1 MSHTS
6 SALVTITP
14 EFKAD
19 APAQYAALRAQGP
32 VHRSLF
38 STGIEGWLVV
48 GHDAALQALAHPAL
62 IKDSAPSRDKL
73 DAAGYIND
81 RPGVGIGG
89 NMLVSDPPDHTR
101 LRRLVAG
108 AFSAGRTKRLAPR
121 VQEITDGLVDALAPR
136 GEVDLVEAFTAPLP
150 VAVISEL
157 LGVPERDRADFRT
170 WSSLVLGRP
179 SPAQREAG
187 LNLNRY
193 LADLVAA
200 KRRDPDD
207 ALLSALTAVRD
218 EDDGRLSEVELVGT
232 AVLLVVAGH
241 ETTVNLLGN
250 ALVALLRD
258 PAQADLLRARPEL
271 IPGAVEE
278 FLRYDSSVEHAT
290 PRYAVE
296 DLVIAGTPIA
306 RGEVVMVA
314 LSSASRDM
322 PVPGDPAVL
331 DVARHGVRH
340 VSFGHGIHYCL
351 GAPLARLEAAIALE
365 TLLRRIPDLR
375 PAVPL
380 DDLEWVPSGIMRGP
394 LSLPVRF
401 TPS

>member
-1 MSHTS
+1 MSE
-6 SALVTITP
+6 LVTITA

-19 APAQYAALRAQGP
+19 APARYAELRRLGP
-32 VHRSLF
+32 VHRSRF
-38 STGIEGWLVV
+38 SNGIEGWLVV
-48 GHDAALQALAHPAL
+48 GHDAAQDALLHPAL
-62 IKDSAPSRDKL
+62 VKDPTPSL
-73 DAAGYIND
+73 DVLEAAGYTSH
-81 RPGVGIGG
+81 RTGVGLGG
-89 NMLVSDPPDHTR
+89 NMLVADPPDHTR

-108 AFSAGRTKRLAPR
+108 AFSPARTRRLGPR
-121 VQEITDGLVDALAPR
+121 VQEIADELVDALAPK

-157 LGVPERDRADFRT
+157 LGVPRHDRGDFRA
-170 WSSLVLGRP
+170 WSSLMLTAP
-179 SPAQREAG
+179 SDAQRAAG
-187 LNLNRY
+187 ENLNRY

-200 KRRDPDD
+200 KRREPDD
-207 ALLSALTAVRD
+207 ALLSALVAMRD

-250 ALVALLRD
+250 ALVALLRA
-258 PAQADLLRARPEL
+258 PEQADLLRARPEL
-271 IPGAVEE
+271 VPGAVEE

-290 PRYAVE
+290 PRYANA
-296 DLVIAGTPIA
+296 DLVLSGTAIT

-314 LSSASRDM
+314 LSSASRDT

-331 DVARHGVRH
+331 DVSREGVRH
-340 VSFGHGIHYCL
+340 LSFGHGVHHCL
-351 GAPLARLEAAIALE
+351 GAPLARLEAATALE

-375 PAVPL
+375 PSVPL
-380 DDLEWVPSGIMRGP
+380 DELEWVSSGIMRGP

-401 TPS
+401 TPR